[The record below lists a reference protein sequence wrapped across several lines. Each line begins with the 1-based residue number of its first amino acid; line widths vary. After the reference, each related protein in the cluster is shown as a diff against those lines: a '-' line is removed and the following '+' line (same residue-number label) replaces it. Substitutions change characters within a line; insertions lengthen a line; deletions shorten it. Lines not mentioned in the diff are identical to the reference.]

1 MANSFQQ
8 HLDAIDIALVR
19 MLQAQGRLTN
29 ADLAERVG
37 LSPSAC
43 LRRVQRLEQDGVIA
57 GYRGIVDPRSIGL
70 GLEAF
75 VSVKLVEK
83 DQKAILNFTDQVAQW
98 EEVVACYI
106 LTGDTDFMLHLV
118 MVDLDAYSEF
128 VVGRLLTAPAMAS
141 INSSIVL
148 RTIKHY
154 AGLPT
159 AHLSEPA

>member
-1 MANSFQQ
+1 MNHAIQQ

-43 LRRVQRLEQDGVIA
+43 LRRVQRLEQDGVLS

-75 VSVKLVEK
+75 VSVKLVQK
-83 DQKAILNFTDQVAQW
+83 DHKAIVRFTEEVAKW

-106 LTGDTDFMLHLV
+106 LTGDADFMLHLV
-118 MVDLDAYSEF
+118 MVDLDAYSDF

-148 RTIKHY
+148 RTIKEY

-159 AHLSEPA
+159 AHLSKPA

>member
-83 DQKAILNFTDQVAQW
+83 DQKAIVSFTDQVAQW

-148 RTIKHY
+148 RTIKEY

>member
-75 VSVKLVEK
+75 VSIKLVEK
-83 DQKAILNFTDQVAQW
+83 DQKAIINFTDQVAQW

-148 RTIKHY
+148 RTIKEY